1 MLFSH
6 FAGRNKIMYTFVRGD
21 RMIGERLQ
29 EIRKDHNDT
38 QQSLADKLHATLFAV
53 RCWEQNKSD
62 PSHDTLVSI
71 CRLYDVSADY
81 LLGLTDIDPAYT
93 RRRRKLLSAENQAI
107 LHRFESFLLAE
118 QQGKVSI

>member
-1 MLFSH
+1 MFFSH
-6 FAGRNKIMYTFVRGD
+6 FTRTNKIMYTHVRGD

-62 PSHDTLVSI
+62 PSHDTLVAI

-81 LLGLTDIDPAYT
+81 LLGLTDIDPVYA
-93 RRRRKLLSAENQAI
+93 RRRRKQLSSERQAM
-107 LHRFESFLLAE
+107 LRRFEAFLLAE
-118 QQGKVSI
+118 QQSESAL

>member
-1 MLFSH
+1 
-6 FAGRNKIMYTFVRGD
+6 MYTFVRGD

-62 PSHDTLVSI
+62 PSHDTLVAI
-71 CRLYDVSADY
+71 CRLYDISADY
-81 LLGLTDIDPAYT
+81 LLGLTDIDPVYA
-93 RRRRKLLSAENQAI
+93 RRRRKQLSSERQAM
-107 LHRFESFLLAE
+107 LRRFEAFLLAE
-118 QQGKVSI
+118 QQGKADI

>member
-1 MLFSH
+1 MFFSYS
-6 FAGRNKIMYTFVRGD
+6 AGSNKIMYTLVRGD

-62 PSHDTLVSI
+62 PSHDTLVAI

-93 RRRRKLLSAENQAI
+93 KRRRKQLSLEHQAM
-107 LHRFESFLLAE
+107 LRRFEAFLLTE
-118 QQGKVSI
+118 QQSKSV